1 MSTLVPAQQHAAVAN
16 HLEASQTQQRMN
28 GSEKDHHHHLTG
40 MDEMELALTTS
51 NGAASNDTNN
61 NSAEQLGKNDST
73 TTTTSNYSPSTS
85 STRLLTPE
93 EIMIIKRQREEV
105 PFMLTSFPDPRTNHG
120 YRAHFHTL
128 CPYTSKLICYCNKF
142 FLNSKQQQRFIHN
155 TKNILEMYC
164 SKRPEYAREVGF
176 MINEEPTLNSS
187 IIVSKDRLENV
198 VNTYSDILESM
209 SSNSKTEPVS
219 AHPSESLFQLL
230 DNSENAGSSS
240 SVQEK
245 QQTSTLFTESELSQ
259 IPKKR
264 GRPRSRKLCK
274 KCDSGDQEDKLIHCV
289 ACNCYFHTFC
299 HEPNMDHL
307 EQKHRDNW
315 LCADCKICLK
325 CKKNSDESEMIICD
339 YCDNAYHYKCLDP
352 PLNEAP
358 KDLWFCPTCQE
369 TSSEKIEE
377 FKKTKQSQSEA
388 IKQEHKK
395 PSNEKKTK
403 TPKKKKKNK

>member
-1 MSTLVPAQQHAAVAN
+1 MSQIPTVVDTNQENSPA
-16 HLEASQTQQRMN
+16 RMN
-28 GSEKDHHHHLTG
+28 GSEQKEHHLAG
-40 MDEMELALTTS
+40 MDEMELALAIDTTDGS
-51 NGAASNDTNN
+51 AVLNPNN
-61 NSAEQLGKNDST
+61 NNNPSSSVSVENQGKID
-73 TTTTSNYSPSTS
+73 SPSIP

-93 EIMIIKRQREEV
+93 EIMIMKRQREEV
-105 PFMLTSFPDPRTNHG
+105 PFMLSSFPDPRTNHG
-120 YRAHFHTL
+120 YRAQFHTL

-187 IIVSKDRLENV
+187 IIIAKDRIENV
-198 VNTYSDILESM
+198 VNTYGDILESI

-219 AHPSESLFQLL
+219 ANPSESLFQLL
-230 DNSENAGSSS
+230 DNSENTDSSLS
-240 SVQEK
+240 AQEK
-245 QQTSTLFTESELSQ
+245 QQASTLFSESELSQ

-307 EQKHRDNW
+307 EQQYRDNW

-339 YCDNAYHYKCLDP
+339 YCDNAYHYRCLDP
-352 PLNEAP
+352 PLSEAP
-358 KDLWFCPTCQE
+358 KGLWFCPTCQE
-369 TSSEKIEE
+369 QSSEKIEE
-377 FKKTKQSQSEA
+377 FKKAKQSEA
-388 IKQEHKK
+388 PSSTKQEQ